1 MIIALVLSVV
11 SVTIVTFL
19 AGYRLAMHHNKTYF
33 IDLMDE
39 GDSLEPI
46 FAKLDREYAYT
57 DDLNKSFIEYLEENE
72 R

>member
-19 AGYRLAMHHNKTYF
+19 AGYRLAMHHNKTYL